1 MLGEFRKRRIIMN
14 NGKAFLDVD
23 MTIGKGFQN
32 LMSLCLTGNYLR
44 TFENKYKNYV
54 TSG

>member
-1 MLGEFRKRRIIMN
+1 MN